1 MALDM
6 NMDIGEAIKKLFGKS
21 KNINLY
27 GIYLLLVLL
36 AGGLFY
42 YMYYYP
48 KMMQIQEKRDNLITM
63 NTLKSKIK
71 NKDLLIEQLQKNI
84 DILQE
89 KVNRL
94 GPLFHND
101 NEVEHLFQMI
111 SSEAIRF
118 NLVISQLKREKEKNI
133 YMAQTKEQIDK
144 KEAQK
149 ISHIA
154 VPIQFTING
163 NYLDF
168 LRFKEFLSQGPKVIN
183 YKYEKIEVIDSK
195 NGSVKVNTLI
205 HTYRVPNIQ
214 MYKSYKKEDR

>member
-1 MALDM
+1 M
-6 NMDIGEAIKKLFGKS
+6 
-21 KNINLY
+21 
-27 GIYLLLVLL
+27 LLVLL

>member
-1 MALDM
+1 
-6 NMDIGEAIKKLFGKS
+6 
-21 KNINLY
+21 
-27 GIYLLLVLL
+27 
-36 AGGLFY
+36 
-42 YMYYYP
+42 
-48 KMMQIQEKRDNLITM
+48 
-63 NTLKSKIK
+63 
-71 NKDLLIEQLQKNI
+71 
-84 DILQE
+84 
-89 KVNRL
+89 
-94 GPLFHND
+94 
-101 NEVEHLFQMI
+101 
-111 SSEAIRF
+111 
-118 NLVISQLKREKEKNI
+118 LVISQLKREKEKNI

>member
-1 MALDM
+1 M